1 MMVTS
6 EDTTPVA
13 RLAPAAEPLDH
24 LIRHRSDDA
33 AWFAEV
39 EANLLAFRSTLATHT
54 RSIVEDDLYHDA
66 MWKAP
71 RIAIQVRRLGAEC
84 FKLDELCALSLTA
97 LHSPGR
103 SAGSVAETL
112 DQVLRLAARHESRAL
127 TIDHE
132 AFCVDIGGQ
141 G

>member
-39 EANLLAFRSTLATHT
+39 EANLLAFRSTLVTHT
-54 RSIVEDDLYHDA
+54 PGSYTHLTRPTSDL
-66 MWKAP
+66 
-71 RIAIQVRRLGAEC
+71 V
-84 FKLDELCALSLTA
+84 
-97 LHSPGR
+97 
-103 SAGSVAETL
+103 
-112 DQVLRLAARHESRAL
+112 
-127 TIDHE
+127 
-132 AFCVDIGGQ
+132 
-141 G
+141 